1 MELES
6 ERARRRLLLFDLPL
20 RTRIGRVYD
29 ETHFPCAGQQFS
41 QQLQP
46 LCPGLDPQMVE
57 QDPSP
62 PKRTSPFNHLVD
74 VEPFSRRLRLEFL
87 GGLVRRFHSALP
99 AFGRVGYSFLSQAGE
114 LLGLSSKVF
123 ELLAYLGSRDFK
135 EDGWRFDFRE
145 LASEIKCGV

>member
-41 QQLQP
+41 QQSAAALPRPRPPDGRAGSITAEESVAVQ
-46 LCPGLDPQMVE
+46 
-57 QDPSP
+57 SP
-62 PKRTSPFNHLVD
+62 
-74 VEPFSRRLRLEFL
+74 RRCRAIFPRSLRLEFL
-87 GGLVRRFHSALP
+87 DGLVRRFHSALP

-123 ELLAYLGSRDFK
+123 ELLAYLG
-135 EDGWRFDFRE
+135 
-145 LASEIKCGV
+145 